1 MIPAE
6 VTDASPANISNS
18 CGVNEVMYKVCIKA
32 AGRGTRISYAQ
43 STNKALLPVGGKS
56 ALFHI
61 IDKFSP
67 EVEIVVAVGHHAQL
81 VKDFV
86 SLSHGDR
93 KIVFV
98 DVDRYEGEGSGPG
111 YSLLCCKPHLQCPF
125 IFFACDTLVLED
137 IPEPNENWIGV
148 SPVSDSRSYLV
159 AEVYENRVTRFYDKL
174 DFAQIR
180 QLSPNPE
187 AVLNHGFIGLAA
199 VKDYE
204 TFWEGLEETQTLIRG
219 ECQVSHGLNALIPKG
234 IPIVPFTWF
243 DLGDDKGYER
253 ANWYFTKGQVLLKP
267 DEFTYFEG
275 DKVIKFFA
283 AKERVQG
290 RAHRAKLLE
299 GMTPELLGVTDH
311 FFAYRY
317 INGQILSDVIEKST
331 FSRFLQFMHTNLW
344 KRKHLT
350 PQEQAQFIVA
360 CKRFYLDKTRERV
373 NRFFQKTGISDKT
386 DIINE
391 TQVPTLDSMLERL
404 DWNWLSAGEPVLL
417 HGDPQPENVITSENG
432 RFYLLDWREDFGGI
446 QEYGDIYYDLAKIY
460 HALIIS
466 GEIVRKNDF
475 MLTSDSNSVSY
486 NFYLKNNLVEFKS
499 VLEEFIVNE
508 GYDLQKVKVLSALIY
523 LNIAPLHHEPYDHL
537 LYYLGK
543 HTLYQ
548 CLEEL

>member
-1 MIPAE
+1 M
-6 VTDASPANISNS
+6 
-18 CGVNEVMYKVCIKA
+18 MYKVCIKA

-67 EVEIVVAVGHHAQL
+67 EIEIVVAVGHHAQL

-98 DVDRYEGEGSGPG
+98 DVDRYDGEGSGPG
-111 YSLLCCKPHLQCPF
+111 YSLLCCRPHLQCPF

-137 IPEPNENWIGV
+137 IPEPTENWIGV
-148 SPVSDSRSYLV
+148 SSVPDPRSYLV
-159 AEVYENRVTRFYDKL
+159 AEVHERLVTRFYDKC
-174 DFAQIR
+174 DFDQIQ
-180 QLSPNPE
+180 QLSPDPK

-204 TFWEGLEETQTLIRG
+204 TFWEGLGNIQTLIRG
-219 ECQVSHGLNALIPKG
+219 EHQVSDGLNALIPKG
-234 IPIVPFTWF
+234 ITTAPFTWF
-243 DLGDDKGYER
+243 DLGDDEGYER
-253 ANWYFTKGQVLLKP
+253 ANRYFSKGQALLKP
-267 DEFTYFEG
+267 DEFIYFEG

-283 AKERVQG
+283 EKERVQG
-290 RAHRAKLLE
+290 KVYRARLLE
-299 GMTPELLGVTDH
+299 GLTPELLEVTDH
-311 FFAYRY
+311 FFTYRY
-317 INGQILSDVIEKST
+317 LKGRMLSEVLEKST
-331 FSRFLQFMHTNLW
+331 FSNFLQFMRTNLW
-344 KRKHLT
+344 KSKHLT
-350 PQEQAQFIVA
+350 AQEQRWFNVA
-360 CKRFYLDKTRERV
+360 CKKFYLDKTRERV
-373 NRFFQKTGISDKT
+373 KRFLQKTGISDQT
-386 DIINE
+386 DVINGI
-391 TQVPTLDSMLERL
+391 QVPTLNSMLERL

-466 GEIVRKNDF
+466 GEIVRKNEF
-475 MLTSDSNSVSY
+475 MVTNDSDSVSY

-499 VLEEFIVNE
+499 ILEEFIVNE

-523 LNIAPLHHEPYDHL
+523 LNIAPLHHEPYDCL

-543 HTLYQ
+543 HMLCQ
-548 CLEEL
+548 LLEES